1 MFESRELMKAINT
14 NEDFYKYM
22 DMIGFSPVKWQM
34 GGALLSVTQ
43 EYIDEMTY
51 EDLVMAAKRNMNKI
65 IESTLRN
72 PMLAGLLKT
81 SIAVKEKESVIV
93 SILKPAHY
101 DLYIKPKRIG
111 YICDTVECSNIFRN
125 FIFIM
130 NIIIGIRLI

>member
-101 DLYIKPKRIG
+101 DLYIINLKELVISV
-111 YICDTVECSNIFRN
+111 ILWSVVIFL
-125 FIFIM
+125 
-130 NIIIGIRLI
+130 GISYLL